1 MTLKYHLLIHFY
13 FKNLICRV
21 FVLGAATKKALFPHY
36 SMSSIVNRQD
46 NLDDC
51 VKLTDILSPIPAAD
65 VDSFDSLQSSQC
77 VLSNED
83 TIKFG
88 LFADQLTALKMI
100 ENQGKFYNFFFQ
112 C

>member
-1 MTLKYHLLIHFY
+1 
-13 FKNLICRV
+13 
-21 FVLGAATKKALFPHY
+21 
-36 SMSSIVNRQD
+36 MSSIVNRQD

-51 VKLTDILSPIPAAD
+51 IKLTDILSPTPAAD
-65 VDSFDSLQSSQC
+65 LDNFDSLQSSQC

-100 ENQGKFYNFFFQ
+100 ENQGKFYNIFSILGNEYAFKAVLSLLVLN
-112 C
+112 CIGKYMNSIKY